1 MKKLILISLPLLFL
15 LLGFTGGKIID
26 DKLKNLLQQFKLSED
41 NAKNNI
47 LSNISGPSFYIPNVK
62 VLKDLAIGERAYMV
76 EAIGKNVKEYVSS
89 KEFIQKYNEYR
100 EQRKPSP
107 PEKPKSIAEQKEEFI
122 NGMKTNIAEM
132 KKTRSEAPADQK
144 GIYDDIIKALE
155 EQLKQAEDPSNPM
168 FSPEM
173 DVYSQQGYEM
183 QMDQYKKD
191 LENWEKEYPIN
202 NPNPMVKKWIESFLE
217 KSKDIDFNAQLKTEK
232 GKQIF
237 VNPAY
242 EKKDYQWKLY
252 FRAGKEPVEA
262 ARKFAQSWLSELK

>member
-1 MKKLILISLPLLFL
+1 MKRLFFL
-15 LLGFTGGKIID
+15 LIPVLSVLFIFTAGKIVD
-26 DKLKNLLQQFKLSED
+26 DKLKSLLTQFKISED
-41 NAKNNI
+41 NAKNQI
-47 LSNISGPSFYIPNVK
+47 FSNISGPSFYIPGIK
-62 VLKDLAIGERAYMV
+62 VLKDLALGDRASMV
-76 EAIGKNVKEYVSS
+76 ESIGKNVKEYVSS
-89 KEFIQKYNEYR
+89 KEFLHKYNEYR
-100 EQRKPSP
+100 EGKKPSP
-107 PEKPKSIAEQKEEFI
+107 PEKPKSAAEQKNEFI
-122 NGMKTNIAEM
+122 NGMKTSIAEM
-132 KKTRSEAPADQK
+132 KKTKSEAPADQK
-144 GIYDDIIKALE
+144 GMYDDIIKELE
-155 EQLKQAEDPSNPM
+155 EQVKQAEDPGNPM

-191 LENWEKEYPIN
+191 LESWEKEYPIN
-202 NPNPMVKKWIESFLE
+202 NPSPLVKKWIESFLE

-262 ARKFAQSWLSELK
+262 ARKFGQGWLSELK